1 MNSFSQEAD
10 KLIKSF
16 EECDTS
22 DNSRWWLEKML
33 NELFQQY
40 VSLGICKSRTEFG
53 EITFEVN
60 VYSEYPG
67 EFYIYECD

>member
-22 DNSRWWLEKML
+22 DNSHWWLEKML

-40 VSLGICKSRTEFG
+40 VSLGICKGETEYG
-53 EITFEVN
+53 KITFEVVCIRGN
-60 VYSEYPG
+60 
-67 EFYIYECD
+67 FYIYECD